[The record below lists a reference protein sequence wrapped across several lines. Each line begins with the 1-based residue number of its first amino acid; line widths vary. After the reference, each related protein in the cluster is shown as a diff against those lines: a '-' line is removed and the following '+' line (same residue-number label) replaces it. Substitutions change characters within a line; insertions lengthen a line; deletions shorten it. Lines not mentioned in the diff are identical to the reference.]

1 MRKRT
6 LAAPVLAA
14 ALALA
19 GCASGGSG
27 SDYQTC
33 KAAVGR
39 AVAAGNGNASPPPA
53 CSHLS
58 QAQIYKVTQQVMNEA
73 EHKAMQ
79 SAGFGSA
86 SPSPAEPA
94 QEQRCTLQI
103 EAEVNAGTLP
113 DIHHIRAHDPR
124 LPGQCRPLG
133 LYQLQAAVH
142 KALKDLGGGG

>member
-1 MRKRT
+1 MIKT
-6 LAAPVLAA
+6 ALSAALAA
-14 ALALA
+14 ALLLA

-33 KAAVGR
+33 KAGVEQ
-39 AVAAGNGNASPPPA
+39 AVAAGNGNASPPPV

-58 QAQIYKVTQQVMNEA
+58 QAQIYKITQQVMNDHERQ
-73 EHKAMQ
+73 AMQ
-79 SAGFGSA
+79 DTA
-86 SPSPAEPA
+86 PPATPA

-103 EAEVNAGTLP
+103 EAQVNAGTLP
-113 DIHHIRAHDPR
+113 EIRGIRPHDPR

-142 KALKDLGGGG
+142 QALTDLGG